1 MRNFILGL
9 IVVAL
14 AFAVEPAGAADGPP
28 VFDIARNCS
37 METAGSGMGKNCT
50 IDENEAKDQ
59 LTRRWSSF
67 SARQKQ
73 ECIGETTAGGDEK
86 SYVEL
91 LTCLEMYSGQF
102 GDKK

>member
-1 MRNFILGL
+1 MRNFIVGL

-28 VFDIARNCS
+28 VFDIAGNCS
-37 METAGSGMGKNCT
+37 METAGSGMGRNCT
-50 IDENEAKDQ
+50 IDKDQ

-73 ECIGETTAGGDEK
+73 ECIGETTAGGDET